1 MMKASIFDV
10 AKRSGLSVVT
20 VSRVLN
26 GAGTVREKNRQKVMD
41 AIKELDYRPSA
52 AARSLARGR
61 TGIIG
66 LIVTTLQ
73 DSFFDTIAKEI
84 NDALAL
90 QGYFLA
96 VSVSS
101 SFGNQDDHYL
111 IQEDRVDGLILL
123 SPVEEERFV
132 AELKKRNIPYVLI
145 DNQLPENN
153 ASAITIDNYNGGYEA
168 TRHLLEL
175 GHTEIAHL
183 CGQEVFMST
192 QERRQGFI
200 DAIQEAGVEPFVI
213 EQGNYSMD
221 FGYQTAQKWLAEHK
235 LPTAVF
241 AGDDYIAIGL
251 INALMEAGIHIP
263 EQISVV
269 GYDDQDIASQLR
281 PFLTTMRQP
290 ADQIGLAAADMILRK
305 INSQTKRTTGLKL
318 KSELIVRQST
328 AAPNTLA
335 TNES

>member
-1 MMKASIFDV
+1 MKASIFDV

-26 GAGTVREKNRQKVMD
+26 GAGTVRENNRQKVMD

-73 DSFFDTIAKEI
+73 DSFFDAVAKEI

-96 VSVSS
+96 VSVSR
-101 SFGNQDDHYL
+101 SFGNQESHYL

-132 AELKKRNIPYVLI
+132 SELKKRNIPYVLI
-145 DNQLPENN
+145 DNQLSENN
-153 ASAITIDNYNGGYEA
+153 ASAITVDNYNGGYEA

-175 GHTEIAHL
+175 GHTKIAHL
-183 CGQEVFMST
+183 CGLDVFTST
-192 QERRQGFI
+192 KERRQGFI
-200 DAIQEAGVEPFVI
+200 DALQEAELEPFAIV
-213 EQGNYSMD
+213 EGDYSMD
-221 FGYQTAQKWLAEHK
+221 FGYQTAKKWLAENN

-251 INALMEAGIHIP
+251 INALMEEGIRIP

-290 ADQIGLAAADMILRK
+290 ANRIGLAAADMILRK
-305 INSQTKRTTGLKL
+305 ISNQSKRTTGLKL
-318 KSELIVRQST
+318 KSELIIRQST
-328 AAPNTLA
+328 AQCNQD
-335 TNES
+335 